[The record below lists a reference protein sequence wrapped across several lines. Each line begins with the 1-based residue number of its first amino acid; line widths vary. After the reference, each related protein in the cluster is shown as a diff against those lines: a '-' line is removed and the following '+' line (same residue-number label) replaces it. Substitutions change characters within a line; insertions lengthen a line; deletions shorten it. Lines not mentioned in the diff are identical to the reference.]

1 MKGAHPPVIRSP
13 RTSAHIHSR
22 PPHITPA
29 KAPVAPFP
37 PLQSIVPK
45 FGCLRRLV
53 AGQAA
58 GGGFWLHCSWQTW
71 MRWSM
76 NLS

>member
-1 MKGAHPPVIRSP
+1 MRGERITGGWRPSPPL
-13 RTSAHIHSR
+13 A
-22 PPHITPA
+22 
-29 KAPVAPFP
+29 P
-37 PLQSIVPK
+37 PLQGIVPK